1 MYMHIVTIHDVLM
14 MNKEPHMKFKMSLI
28 CTFNRDQLGLNKK
41 VFDWRNPTDPIYPA
55 DPIYFY

>member
-1 MYMHIVTIHDVLM
+1 MHVTIHDVLM